1 MIKVT
6 LHLKNVLSSA
16 SPNGALYF
24 SLPPGS
30 RVADL
35 RRQALYQLGN
45 HPQASRLQTAQL
57 LLDGRHLDESS
68 PLPMDRDSVEAQLD
82 ANE

>member
-6 LHLKNVLSSA
+6 LHLKNGLSSA
-16 SPNGALYF
+16 SPNGELYF
-24 SLPPGS
+24 CLPPGS

-35 RRQALYQLGN
+35 RRQALHQLGK
-45 HPQASRLQTAQL
+45 HPQAARLQTAQL
-57 LLDGRHLDESS
+57 LLDGRHLDDAS
-68 PLPMDRDSVEAQLD
+68 PLPMDRDAVEAQLD